1 MGRLIAEGV
10 NTMPDSNISS
20 VGFRSRPLAQPR
32 LLRSQ
37 ALIGGAWVDAR
48 SGRQFDVVDPATREV
63 IARLPD
69 MGREDT
75 QQAIAA
81 AERAGSDWRARTAK
95 ERGILLRRWFDLVVA
110 HQDDL
115 AAIMTAEQG
124 KPLAEAKGE
133 VLFAASFI
141 DWYAEEGKRTYGD
154 VIPTY
159 SSDRRIVV
167 LKQPIGVVAAIT
179 PWNFPS
185 GMVTRKCAPA
195 LAAGCTV
202 VLKPAED
209 TPLSA
214 LALAELAQQAGLPPG
229 VLNVVATGPDLVAEV
244 GDELCQ
250 NPAVKKISFTGSTA
264 VGKHLMRQAAA
275 TMKKVGLEL
284 GGSAPF
290 IVFDDADLDVAVA
303 AAVNSKF
310 RASGQTCTCSNRF
323 FVQASVY
330 EIFAR
335 KFVQAVKQL
344 CVAPGNEPGS
354 TIGPLINRQALEK
367 VDAHVED
374 AQRLGARL
382 LAGGRRHA
390 LGGTFYEPTVLA
402 DVTTDMLVCRE
413 ETFGPVAPLVRFDTE
428 AEAIRMANDTRYGL
442 AGYFFTRDLARAW
455 RVAKALDCGSV
466 AINEGSFSSE
476 TVPVGG
482 FKESGIG
489 REGGHHG
496 IEGYLEIKQVCI
508 GGLR

>member
-1 MGRLIAEGV
+1 
-10 NTMPDSNISS
+10 MPDTNLSNLGTRNLS
-20 VGFRSRPLAQPR
+20 LKQPG
-32 LLRSQ
+32 LLRTQ
-37 ALIGGAWVDAR
+37 ALVDGRWVDAR
-48 SGRQFDVVDPATREV
+48 SGRCFDVVDPATREV
-63 IARLPD
+63 VARVPD
-69 MGREDT
+69 MGREEV

-81 AERAGSDWRARTAK
+81 AERAGPAWRDRTAR
-95 ERGILLRRWFDLVVA
+95 ERGGLLRRWFDLVVA

-124 KPLAEAKGE
+124 KPLAEARGE
-133 VLFAASFI
+133 ILFAASFI
-141 DWYAEEGKRTYGD
+141 DWFAEEGKRTYGD

-159 SSDRRIVV
+159 SRDRRIIV

-214 LALAELAQQAGLPPG
+214 LALAELAQQAGIPAG
-229 VLNVVATGPDLVAEV
+229 VINVVTTGRQRVAEV
-244 GDELCQ
+244 GDELCR
-250 NPAVKKISFTGSTA
+250 NPAVRKISFTGSTS
-264 VGKHLMRQAAA
+264 VGKQLMRQAAD

-323 FVQASVY
+323 FVQAAVY
-330 EIFAR
+330 DAFAR
-335 KFVQAVKQL
+335 KFVQAVEKL
-344 CVAPGNEPGS
+344 RVAPGIEPGS
-354 TIGPLINRQALEK
+354 TIGPLINEQALEK
-367 VDAHVED
+367 VDAHVGD
-374 AQRLGARL
+374 AQRHGARL
-382 LAGGRRHA
+382 LLGGRRHA

-413 ETFGPVAPLVRFDTE
+413 ETFGPVAPLVRFESEQD
-428 AEAIRMANDTRYGL
+428 AIRMANDTRYGL

-455 RVAKALDCGSV
+455 RVAEALECGSV
-466 AINEGSFSSE
+466 AINEGSFASE
-476 TVPVGG
+476 IVPVGG

-489 REGGHHG
+489 REGSRYG
-496 IEGYLEIKQVCI
+496 IEGYLEIKQVCM
-508 GGLR
+508 GGLT